1 MAEEHKFIFVDINV
15 NNNKFWNIRL
25 LDNGDVITEWGRV
38 GYSGDSKTFPN
49 AGESFMR
56 SKIKEKTRKGYEPA
70 RTISDSETKTSSVS
84 SYSLESVAKSQIKT
98 NNPLVES
105 LIVRLAKA
113 NIHQILQSTTMKYDT
128 SKGTF
133 STPLGVVDQTAIDQA
148 RDLLISIGN
157 HVDAQAWD
165 NDTFKKDVNK
175 YLMLVPQNIGMGKLD
190 LRRKFPDM
198 DAVVKQNSIIDSL
211 EASLQ
216 MVLSSKNE
224 EDSSGKEEVEEPPKL
239 FDLRLDLVE
248 NGLEIDRIRKYY
260 KSTMQSMH
268 SCHHLD
274 VKTIYEIEMPK
285 MLEAFQNDGAKLSNI
300 WELWHGT
307 NIANLL
313 SILRSGLTCS
323 PPNTT
328 TINGRLYGNGIYFS
342 DQSTKSLNYA
352 YGYWS
357 GTRNENCF
365 MLLSQVAMGN
375 YYTPKGTHESLP
387 KSGYD
392 STFAKGGLSGT
403 LNNEQIV
410 YRSSQVNIIRLVEF
424 SPSGK

>member
-1 MAEEHKFIFVDINV
+1 
-15 NNNKFWNIRL
+15 
-25 LDNGDVITEWGRV
+25 
-38 GYSGDSKTFPN
+38 
-49 AGESFMR
+49 
-56 SKIKEKTRKGYEPA
+56 
-70 RTISDSETKTSSVS
+70 
-84 SYSLESVAKSQIKT
+84 
-98 NNPLVES
+98 
-105 LIVRLAKA
+105 
-113 NIHQILQSTTMKYDT
+113 
-128 SKGTF
+128 
-133 STPLGVVDQTAIDQA
+133 
-148 RDLLISIGN
+148 
-157 HVDAQAWD
+157 
-165 NDTFKKDVNK
+165 
-175 YLMLVPQNIGMGKLD
+175 
-190 LRRKFPDM
+190 
-198 DAVVKQNSIIDSL
+198 
-211 EASLQ
+211 